1 VVLTGTAPEAG
12 MVAEVAAALPGRCL
26 DLCGRTGIGV
36 LAAVFAGARLVVS
49 NDTGA
54 AHVAAGVGAP
64 SVVVFP
70 AEGDPQ
76 RWAPLDRTRHRAV
89 TPGSRERWAPVDAVL
104 DAAGQLVGTAVAP

>member
-1 VVLTGTAPEAG
+1 
-12 MVAEVAAALPGRCL
+12 M
-26 DLCGRTGIGV
+26 GV

-54 AHVAAGVGAP
+54 AHVAAAVGVP

-76 RWAPLDRTRHRAV
+76 RWAPLDRIRHRAV
-89 TPGSRERWAPVDAVL
+89 TPGPWEHWPQVDAVL
-104 DAAGQLVGTAVAP
+104 EAAAGQLVGTAVAP